1 MMRFGLAF
9 WLVVVWILLWG
20 DVSIAN
26 ILGGA
31 AVAVALLVAFPGDRP
46 EPGQRYVVRPV
57 PFVALV
63 WFLAKQL
70 VRSNV
75 LLAREVISRQ
85 SLLRTAVISAPLL
98 TRSPALI
105 NATCNLMALNPG
117 TLVIEID
124 EPAGVIFV
132 HVFYLHDLDEV
143 VRDIDHL
150 QRLVIDAFTGQT
162 PATTAPTDTRN

>member
-1 MMRFGLAF
+1 VKRFGLAF
-9 WLVVVWILLWG
+9 WLVVVWIFLWG
-20 DVSIAN
+20 DISLAN

-46 EPGQRYVVRPV
+46 EPGERNVLRPLR
-57 PFVALV
+57 FVALL

-75 LLAREVISRQ
+75 LLAREVVTRGTR
-85 SLLRTAVISAPLL
+85 LRTAVIAAPLH
-98 TRSPALI
+98 TRSPALV

-124 EPAGVIFV
+124 EPGGVVFI
-132 HVFYLHDLDEV
+132 HVFYLHEVATVARDVDE
-143 VRDIDHL
+143 L
-150 QRLVIDAFTGQT
+150 QRLVIDAFTPSSRGPIART
-162 PATTAPTDTRN
+162 NVRN